1 MTTTPPPAAAE
12 PISYDPDGYRMTMG
26 EHLEE
31 LRTRLVYGLI
41 GLAIATAGCL
51 FFGQKVLDVFCRPL
65 IAELLKH
72 HLETRLVYGELGEP
86 FMVYIKVS
94 LICAAVLSGPWLI
107 YQLWQFVA
115 AGLYPNERKYIT
127 KYIPLSIGL
136 LLAGCAFVYWVVL
149 PWTIAFFLTFSNGIP
164 LPQAFAPHPATTLPA
179 AGLPVAPLLDGDPP
193 TPAPG
198 QFWFNTAEG
207 RLKIFL
213 KGDDLRAIQFGP
225 TNLLSP
231 QLSLPEYVDLVLT
244 TLLTFGLCFQL
255 PLVVLALVK
264 IGVVEIGTVTK
275 SRRYVYFGLAVLAA
289 TMTPGDVITAMIALM
304 APLVI
309 LFELGILLAKWN
321 MPAAESRPGFPVVD
335 RRE

>member
-1 MTTTPPPAAAE
+1 MTTATVSDIAAPPL
-12 PISYDPDGYRMTMG
+12 SYDPDGYRMTMG

-31 LRTRLVYGLI
+31 LRRRLVYGLI
-41 GLAIATAGCL
+41 GLAVATAGCL
-51 FFGQKVLDVFCRPL
+51 LFGQRVIDVFCRPL
-65 IAELLKH
+65 ISELLKN
-72 HLETRLVYGELGEP
+72 HLEPRLVYGELGEP
-86 FMVYIKVS
+86 FMVYIKIS

-115 AGLYPNERKYIT
+115 AGLYPHERKYIT
-127 KYIPLSIGL
+127 KYIPLSIAL

-149 PWTIAFFLTFSNGIP
+149 PWTIAFFLTFGSSIP
-164 LPQAFAPHPATTLPA
+164 LPQTFTPHPATSTPA
-179 AGLPVAPLLDGDPP
+179 AGLPVAPLLDGDPTTP
-193 TPAPG
+193 TPG

-213 KGDDLRAIQFGP
+213 KADDMRAIQFGP

-255 PLVVLALVK
+255 PLVVLTLVR
-264 IGVVEIGTVTK
+264 IGIVDVTTVTK

-304 APLVI
+304 APLVV
-309 LFELGILLAKWN
+309 LFELGIILAKWN
-321 MPAAESRPGFPVVD
+321 VPPAAAAE
-335 RRE
+335 